1 MESEIEAVT
10 ALIDTLIEFAV
21 TYGFQIFGALV
32 FLVIGLKVSGWAGR
46 RVSQLALEKDTD
58 ETLAKF
64 IGTGVKLVFVGVLII
79 ITLGNF
85 GISIAPLIAL
95 AGAAAF
101 GATMALQAPLS
112 NFGAGFAIILGRP
125 FTVGDTITVKNTS
138 GIVEEVKL
146 GNTVLITEDGE
157 HITVPNKHVVG
168 EVIVNSRASRI
179 VESRIGIALEADAE
193 AAVALVRRALAATDS
208 VAGEPTPQ
216 VGVHDFTYGGV
227 IIGARFW
234 VPSQKYFESRYN
246 ANSAI
251 LKALKGDGV
260 ALLPAASAAVTAA
273 ALSADDEAEE
283 PGFM

>member
-1 MESEIEAVT
+1 M
-10 ALIDTLIEFAV
+10 
-21 TYGFQIFGALV
+21 

-46 RVSQLALEKDTD
+46 RVNRLALTKDVD

-64 IGTGVKLVFVGVLII
+64 MGTGVKLVFVGFLII

-95 AGAAAF
+95 AGATAF
-101 GATMALQAPLS
+101 GATMAMQAPLS

-138 GIVEEVKL
+138 GIVQEVKL

-157 HITVPNKHVVG
+157 RISVPNKHVVG
-168 EVIVNSRASRI
+168 EVIVNSRDSRI

-193 AAVALVRRALAATDS
+193 AAVALVRGALVATDC
-208 VAGEPTPQ
+208 VAAEPMPR

-227 IIGARFW
+227 IIGVRFR
-234 VPSQKYFESRYN
+234 VPSTTYFESRYK
-246 ANSAI
+246 ANGAI
-251 LKALKGDGV
+251 LKALKGDDV
-260 ALLPAASAAVTAA
+260 ALLPAASAAVQAA
-273 ALSADDEAEE
+273 TLSADDEAEE
-283 PGFM
+283 AGFM